1 MDPEALSPMVTF
13 ALSPAAPILAP
24 RVGSLAIAGRK
35 PLTTPHYV
43 PLSSRGTMPHISH
56 DVLRDHTALN
66 SIYVGLEDF
75 VEKKHKSPVYNTPV
89 TSAQESPLKKFIS
102 MSQDMPLILGPRRFP
117 PIPCP
122 PTNTDTSIAVLT
134 TNGFGQLSAQEY
146 LDAVQQLRPDVA
158 IGLSDIVLN
167 KPPGVKRR
175 GKMVDRTHAFTRDA
189 LERLC
194 NREDKSRA
202 AYFAP
207 VLPLENAQQ
216 SLYLDDLASEF
227 RENISGLAL
236 YEPASL
242 PFIPE
247 SLGDLPR
254 LLFSEPSS
262 PHEVLHGISLGADLL
277 TIPFI
282 VWASDSGIALDFVFP
297 APSAG
302 QSGPLPMGID
312 LWSSDYTIDTSP
324 LREGC
329 ECFTCRNHHR
339 AYIHHLLTAKEMTA
353 WVLLQLHNHT
363 VMDAFFA
370 GVRDSIQR
378 GSFEENV
385 AAFSRAYEPSLP
397 ERTGEGPRVRGHH
410 LPAAQQNQ
418 PRRMPRMYGRL
429 DDAAQKFAD
438 SQSSSVVTPDT
449 DAEGLERHGFAEK
462 I

>member
-1 MDPEALSPMVTF
+1 MMTDSGHPGP
-13 ALSPAAPILAP
+13 
-24 RVGSLAIAGRK
+24 G
-35 PLTTPHYV
+35 
-43 PLSSRGTMPHISH
+43 
-56 DVLRDHTALN
+56 LR
-66 SIYVGLEDF
+66 SV
-75 VEKKHKSPVYNTPV
+75 VEKKHKSPVYKTPV

-117 PIPCP
+117 PIHCP

-134 TNGFGQLSAQEY
+134 TNGFGQLSAREY

-189 LERLC
+189 LERLY
-194 NREDKSRA
+194 NQKDKSRA

-216 SLYLDDLASEF
+216 SLYLDDLVSEF

-236 YEPASL
+236 YESASL
-242 PFIPE
+242 QYIPE

-262 PHEVLHGISLGADLL
+262 PHQVLREVSLGADLL

-282 VWASDSGIALDFVFP
+282 VWASDSGIALEFVFP

-302 QSGPLPMGID
+302 KSGSLPMGLD

-378 GSFEENV
+378 GSFEEDI
-385 AAFSRAYEPSLP
+385 AAFNRVYAQSLP
-397 ERTGEGPRVRGHH
+397 ERTGEGPRYVAF
-410 LPAAQQNQ
+410 LF
-418 PRRMPRMYGRL
+418 L
-429 DDAAQKFAD
+429 F
-438 SQSSSVVTPDT
+438 T
-449 DAEGLERHGFAEK
+449 
-462 I
+462 